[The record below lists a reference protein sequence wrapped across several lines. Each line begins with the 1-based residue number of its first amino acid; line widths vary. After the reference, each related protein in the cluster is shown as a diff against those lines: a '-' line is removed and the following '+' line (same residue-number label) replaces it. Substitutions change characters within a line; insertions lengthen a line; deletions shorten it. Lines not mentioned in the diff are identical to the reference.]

1 MDKHFKSVL
10 AVSIAFVVGCGF
22 NSMAVSSN
30 TLNKVAIVDVPKVV
44 AQSTQVKNLKAEQE
58 KKSKEFIQFMN
69 KAKSEV
75 DAQSDVEKKKA
86 LAQKYEKELIAKRE
100 AAANDYA
107 KKLEAID
114 ASISSVIEKEA
125 KAQGYDVVLT
135 RTAVLYGGD
144 NITDSIIKNVK

>member
-10 AVSIAFVVGCGF
+10 AVSIAFVIGCGF

-30 TLNKVAIVDVPKVV
+30 TLSKVAIVDVPRVV

-75 DAQSDVEKKKA
+75 DALSDVEKKKA
-86 LAQKYEKELIAKRE
+86 LAQKYEKEFGKNGINNLIL
-100 AAANDYA
+100 
-107 KKLEAID
+107 KK
-114 ASISSVIEKEA
+114 
-125 KAQGYDVVLT
+125 
-135 RTAVLYGGD
+135 
-144 NITDSIIKNVK
+144 